1 MTHISVYI
9 MGGLG
14 NQLFQ
19 IFTVISISIE
29 QNIQMV
35 FPYSEFSHSMTKRDT
50 YWNNLLSNLLQFTT
64 KKSKLSIQD
73 INNFF
78 VLREKQHSFVSIPK
92 ILNNT
97 MLFGYFQSYKYF
109 HDNLSQILDLI
120 KYNSIRNNICC
131 QYSQYFTNEYS
142 SSIISI
148 HFRFG
153 DYLSLGNVFEILDFK
168 YYIQSIKN
176 IIYKDLSR
184 NFRFLYFFESSDSI
198 HVSPIVDKIKDF
210 TNSCPDFSFQHTNIS
225 HNIDDWEQM
234 VIMSCCNHNII
245 ANSSFSWWGAY
256 LNSNPHKVICYPN
269 KWFGIKEK
277 QKELFNMFPD
287 EWIKI

>member
-109 HDNLSQILDLI
+109 NNNKKQIIELLDIENI
-120 KYNSIRNNICC
+120 KNKLNNK
-131 QYSQYFTNEYS
+131 YDYYDTVSL
-142 SSIISI
+142 
-148 HFRFG
+148 HFRLG
-153 DYLSLGNVFEILDFK
+153 DYKDLQQHHPILPIDYYIKSLKQLIEDTKKMIGK
-168 YYIQSIKN
+168 YYIFMKKMIL
-176 IIYKDLSR
+176 I
-184 NFRFLYFFESSDSI
+184 
-198 HVSPIVDKIKDF
+198 
-210 TNSCPDFSFQHTNIS
+210 
-225 HNIDDWEQM
+225 
-234 VIMSCCNHNII
+234 
-245 ANSSFSWWGAY
+245 
-256 LNSNPHKVICYPN
+256 
-269 KWFGIKEK
+269 
-277 QKELFNMFPD
+277 LF
-287 EWIKI
+287 